1 MFAPVLCKKF
11 YFYSL
16 KLKHNPKFSTL
27 LKNKHLFC
35 KVKKFYHLFLTAD
48 IIYIFLPVDLGIDFK
63 NRIKYDA

>member
-1 MFAPVLCKKF
+1 MFAPVLCKKI
-11 YFYSL
+11 YFYII

-35 KVKKFYHLFLTAD
+35 KVKNFYHLFLTGD
-48 IIYIFLPVDLGIDFK
+48 INLYFPPAELGIDFK